1 MAQNIPLIRVQE
13 EWLPL
18 PYENELFILSRK
30 GVDCEI
36 RNERFNQTCSDGSL
50 VLTTQRLVFV
60 HKQAQP
66 QRPTMESF
74 EAPLYGIWN
83 EEFHQPILAA
93 NYLTCD
99 VQPFDDQPFSGI
111 VRCKFSFKQG
121 GVGVFLPIFFTLLSL
136 HRQRRQQ
143 SSSAAQVNHEQ
154 LFRHIQQRC
163 SAFVDP
169 SDPTRIYVA
178 QPAPSDWNSQPQQR
192 SPSSSGLC

>member
-83 EEFHQPILAA
+83 EEFHQVLLLLPFCVYHILTLVKPILAA
-93 NYLTCD
+93 NF
-99 VQPFDDQPFSGI
+99 V
-111 VRCKFSFKQG
+111 
-121 GVGVFLPIFFTLLSL
+121 LPRDS
-136 HRQRRQQ
+136 
-143 SSSAAQVNHEQ
+143 
-154 LFRHIQQRC
+154 RC
-163 SAFVDP
+163 SLTINLFLASFVA
-169 SDPTRIYVA
+169 SF
-178 QPAPSDWNSQPQQR
+178 R
-192 SPSSSGLC
+192 SNKAA

>member
-1 MAQNIPLIRVQE
+1 VKFSGWSFEVVGMAQNIPLIRVQE

-99 VQPFDDQPFSGI
+99 VQPVSALLHTF
-111 VRCKFSFKQG
+111 V
-121 GVGVFLPIFFTLLSL
+121 LPRDS
-136 HRQRRQQ
+136 
-143 SSSAAQVNHEQ
+143 
-154 LFRHIQQRC
+154 RC
-163 SAFVDP
+163 SLTINLFLASFVA
-169 SDPTRIYVA
+169 SF
-178 QPAPSDWNSQPQQR
+178 R
-192 SPSSSGLC
+192 SNKAA